1 MTNNYSKERS
11 FAKNKPLILMLY
23 VLFLFG
29 CDSYSKEEYLKDFSD
44 FANNVEI
51 NSMNYNEED
60 WKLKDADF
68 QNYTTELHNQFK
80 EKLTENDQI
89 LIGKLKT
96 KYLFAKSKS
105 EIKNLGEQIKDGIN
119 QIKGAIDEVFEEDN
133 VDQIKAAKEEIL
145 EENNRANK

>member
-1 MTNNYSKERS
+1 MTNKYSKDRLFGIKIPLLITIYILFLYSCNNYSK
-11 FAKNKPLILMLY
+11 
-23 VLFLFG
+23 
-29 CDSYSKEEYLKDFSD
+29 DDYLEDFTE
-44 FANNVEI
+44 FVGNVEI
-51 NSMNYNEED
+51 NYENYTEED
-60 WKLKDADF
+60 WKLKDVDF
-68 QNYTTELHNQFK
+68 QNYTTELYNQFK

-133 VDQIKAAKEEIL
+133 VDQIKGAKDEIL
-145 EENNRANK
+145 E